1 MLRDVEIVAIRIRP
15 AGLRIGPSIGAWFWQ
30 FIGIDLFHLLY
41 NGLAVFDLEAE
52 MVQPVGRVLIFI
64 GDDGQIKITVREE
77 NGSPLPLYSCGSPSS
92 QRRPYKTT
100 LTFPCLPCEWLDAEF
115 SP

>member
-1 MLRDVEIVAIRIRP
+1 MLRDVEIVAIWIRP
-15 AGLRIGPSIGAWFWQ
+15 ACLRVGPSVWARFWQ
-30 FIGIDLFHLLY
+30 FIWIDLLHLLY

-52 MVQPVGRVLIFI
+52 VVQPIGRVLIFI
-64 GDDGQIKITVREE
+64 GDDGQIKITVSEE
-77 NGSPLPLYSCGSPSS
+77 NGSSFLFYSCGSPSY

-100 LTFPCLPCEWLDAEF
+100 LTFPCLPCEYLDAEV